1 MRLLVVSG
9 SKPPKSFSL
18 PRYCRIAAHPP
29 GPGLPRQAP
38 SVKTS
43 TSDSSDIEAVPAR
56 IGNGA
61 VEPQLTQIFERI
73 LWPDQYP
80 RRWVKPIKEPRQQK
94 AQRAT
99 AGEHRQRSKF
109 VRREGPLPSITVEQQ
124 SCLGHIK
131 AAVRFEAP
139 GVEADRQVIGKKI
152 SAGEIEVN
160 QAGQRV
166 VAEEYVIR
174 KKVGVDYPYREV
186 TRPHG
191 LEQHKFGSEFF
202 GEPRLCL
209 GGAGPTGFEEA
220 PPAGDR
226 EIIRSGHPERRAGP
240 VQFGE
245 RPAECGA
252 MERQNSPRA
261 HSGEKRHDRRGPP
274 TQLTQGDAVT
284 TRHRRRACDAVP
296 REMLHQRDKE
306 RQVPRDDPLFVE
318 GQNEI
323 AALGGEQ
330 KV

>member
-38 SVKTS
+38 SVKTW

-73 LWPDQYP
+73 LWPDQCP

-174 KKVGVDYPYREV
+174 KKVGVDYPDREV

-191 LEQHKFGSEFF
+191 LEQHKFGCEFF
-202 GEPRLCL
+202 GEPGLCL

-220 PPAGDR
+220 PPASDR

-245 RPAECGA
+245 RPAEWAQWKG
-252 MERQNSPRA
+252 RI
-261 HSGEKRHDRRGPP
+261 RRGHIP
-274 TQLTQGDAVT
+274 ARNVT
-284 TRHRRRACDAVP
+284 
-296 REMLHQRDKE
+296 
-306 RQVPRDDPLFVE
+306 
-318 GQNEI
+318 I
-323 AALGGEQ
+323 AAGRPHSSRNAMPSRPRTGVGHATPWRARCSINAIKNGKSLGATRFS
-330 KV
+330 